1 MPQLLKCIDANVK
14 GTVVVTLII
23 SNSKKHV
30 PSRCDCERSP
40 FCTTRQRTTSNGK
53 LKKLVFPSTKIQNR
67 ENTLLLLRLIP
78 AFPSFSKA
86 FTSRLI
92 RKWVV
97 DIQWYLA
104 AQREYNLEYICLR
117 YNSADKWKAFCALSI
132 FLLRYLNI
140 QSAYDWKEE
149 L

>member
-1 MPQLLKCIDANVK
+1 MYQVGVTVNAVRFVQPDNVQHQME
-14 GTVVVTLII
+14 
-23 SNSKKHV
+23 S
-30 PSRCDCERSP
+30 
-40 FCTTRQRTTSNGK
+40 

-67 ENTLLLLRLIP
+67 ENTLLFLRLIP

-92 RKWVV
+92 RKCVV